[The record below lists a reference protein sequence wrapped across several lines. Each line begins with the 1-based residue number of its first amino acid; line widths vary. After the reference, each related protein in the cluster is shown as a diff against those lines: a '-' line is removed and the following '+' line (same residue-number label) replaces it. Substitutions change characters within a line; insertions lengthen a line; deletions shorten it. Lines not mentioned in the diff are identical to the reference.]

1 MLAGKRSTE
10 GGVHFETEEI
20 SFIDARNKAV
30 RTKFYEY
37 RSKVLVVRVAR
48 LNGN

>member
-1 MLAGKRSTE
+1 M
-10 GGVHFETEEI
+10 FERIEKI

-30 RTKFYEY
+30 RTKFWEY
-37 RSKVLVVRVAR
+37 RSKVSVVRVTK